1 MSKKSNIMKNQIFI
15 TTLALI
21 SLSSCKNDKSEV
33 TEPIASVETFKVGI
47 DLVIKKDDSL
57 QLYYKEESM
66 TDWVFDKCVTKTV
79 KGSENSQEVI
89 FDLPE
94 DVLPSEL
101 RFDMGTNKNQEEVQI
116 KNFRMKYFD
125 KSFEAKDTLFFQYF
139 YPNEQIDYN
148 RDKATAKP
156 IVKAGTIYDPMFV
169 SRQVLTTQIN
179 KLIK

>member
-1 MSKKSNIMKNQIFI
+1 MKNRIFI

-21 SLSSCKNDKSEV
+21 SLISCKNEK
-33 TEPIASVETFKVGI
+33 TEPAVTSIPIESFKIAI

-57 QLYYKEESM
+57 QLYYKDESM
-66 TDWVFDKCVTKTV
+66 TDWVFDKCVTKIV

-101 RFDMGTNKNQEEVQI
+101 RFDMGSNINQEEVQI

-148 RDKATAKP
+148 RAKATAKP
-156 IVKAGTIYDPMFV
+156 IVKEGTIYDPVFI
-169 SRQVLTTQIN
+169 SRQVLTPQIN